1 MQTIILPVLSQERCQ
16 TTVERFAGLDA
27 LIIAI
32 GPDAAFSRANEVGD
46 VRWDPGKLT
55 QRILYH
61 SHIGSL
67 KYWLFNS
74 DPYNPWHPC
83 DWYI

>member
-1 MQTIILPVLSQERCQ
+1 MQTIILPVVSQERGQ
-16 TTVERFAGLDA
+16 TTAKRFAGLDA

-55 QRILYH
+55 HRMVYQ
-61 SHIGSL
+61 IGSL
-67 KYWLFNS
+67 KYWLFYR
-74 DPYNPWHPC
+74 DPYNP
-83 DWYI
+83 